1 MLSSTLKGKNAV
13 NKSFKYRIYPTKEQ
27 EEKLL
32 WTLERCC
39 ELYNAALTERRDSY
53 NFHVRQH
60 PGYYDAETRK
70 QLTKELTVNYYQ
82 QKGDLPE
89 IKSELRQ
96 EYQDI
101 YSQVLQDVLLRLKKA
116 FDGFFRRVK
125 QGGEPGY
132 PRFKGK
138 NRYDSF
144 TYPQAGGF
152 SITHDNRVCL
162 SKIGSIKVK
171 FHREIEGTPKTCT
184 IKHESGHWYVI
195 FSCEVEQPEPL
206 PVVASEVGIDLGVK
220 YFAALSDETF
230 IESPRYLRKGQADL
244 KRKQRK
250 LARCKRGS
258 HRRKKA
264 VRQVA
269 KAHRKIA
276 NQRKDFHHKQARKL
290 VQQHQ
295 VIVFEDLQ
303 LTNLTKRAKP
313 KQDENGQYLPNG
325 ASAKSGLTKSIL
337 DNGLGQFVQIVMHK
351 AEEAGR
357 QVYKI
362 DPKNTSQ
369 ICSACGIKGP
379 KKDLSERVHTCI
391 ACGVVLDRDTNA
403 AKNILLAW
411 KEPTYWLAVCRAA
424 SRSVE
429 APCL

>member
-1 MLSSTLKGKNAV
+1 M
-13 NKSFKYRIYPTKEQ
+13 NKSFKYRLYPTKEQ

-32 WTLERCC
+32 WTLERCR
-39 ELYNAALTERRDSY
+39 ELYNAALIERRDSY

-60 PGYYDAETRK
+60 PNYYDAETRK

-89 IKSELRQ
+89 IKSELRP

-101 YSQVLQDVLLRLKKA
+101 HSQVLQDVLLRLKKA

-125 QGGEPGY
+125 QGEEPGY
-132 PRFKGK
+132 PRLKGK
-138 NRYDSF
+138 GRYDSF

-152 SITHDNRVCL
+152 SITHDNRVYL
-162 SKIGSIKVK
+162 SKIGSLKVT
-171 FHREIEGTPKTCT
+171 FHRDLEGTPKTCT
-184 IKHESGHWYVI
+184 MKQESGQWYVI

-206 PVVASEVGIDLGVK
+206 PAVASEVGIDLGVT

-230 IESPRYLRKGQADL
+230 IESPRYLRKGQADVQ
-244 KRKQRK
+244 RTQRK

-264 VRQVA
+264 VRHVA

-290 VQQHQ
+290 VREHQ
-295 VIVFEDLQ
+295 VIVFEELQ
-303 LTNLTKRAKP
+303 LTNLTKKAKP

-337 DNGLGQFVQIVMHK
+337 DNGLGQFVQIVMNK

-357 QVYKI
+357 HVYKI
-362 DPKNTSQ
+362 NPKYTSQ

-411 KEPTYWLAVCRAA
+411 KEPTYWLTVCGAA
-424 SRSVE
+424 SRCVE
-429 APCL
+429 APYL